1 MTTVSTGNKVST
13 SKTRPK
19 LRTKTVSG
27 EIKHLDDDGEDRY
40 SFIAQVSSRTLD
52 VGEMIDSLNYLL
64 KSPVL
69 KDLSETSQFII
80 SVKASELGDEK
91 NSDALG
97 EVFRIG
103 FTPELLQDEDAMTEV
118 IPR

>member
-80 SVKASELGDEK
+80 SVKASELGDKK
-91 NSDALG
+91 NADSLG

-103 FTPELLQDEDAMTEV
+103 FTPELLQDEDVMTEV

>member
-1 MTTVSTGNKVST
+1 MTTVSTSN
-13 SKTRPK
+13 
-19 LRTKTVSG
+19 RTKTVSG
-27 EIKHLDDDGEDRY
+27 EIRYLDDDGEDRF

-69 KDLSETSQFII
+69 KDLSETSEFII
-80 SVKASELGDEK
+80 SVKASELGDK
-91 NSDALG
+91 KKDDSLG